1 MLQVHIPALPVSGQL
16 NVALSGEVTI
26 PVSGGII
33 TIPVSH
39 LPPHL
44 QVRHVSSLTS
54 CYLVLVCVHN
64 CTLCALHMHTLCR
77 FVPQHILNTKQHS
90 FAECGQTNLYH
101 NALY

>member
-54 CYLVLVCVHN
+54 CYLACVYK
-64 CTLCALHMHTLCR
+64 CTLYYARVNVYADLFHKTTTYIKH
-77 FVPQHILNTKQHS
+77 
-90 FAECGQTNLYH
+90 
-101 NALY
+101 